1 MKPCQYEQKQITR
14 QVVRSRSSSKS
25 RGHSASNAHVA
36 NARPFE
42 FTCTN
47 SRVWDLD
54 VNPSASASVG
64 VSWIKTQSHTIW
76 LYIESPILRRLL
88 PGYHSSL
95 TLLAAEAPPPPSLL
109 WQRQYLFHLLR
120 IVSFPELQVLKRRLS
135 PPHMPSESAVF
146 RRTGYVAP
154 FNMCVK

>member
-25 RGHSASNAHVA
+25 RGHSAPNAHVA

-47 SRVWDLD
+47 SRVWDLV
-54 VNPSASASVG
+54 VNPPQRWGFLDQDSVY
-64 VSWIKTQSHTIW
+64 TIW
-76 LYIESPILRRLL
+76 LCIESPILRRLL

-120 IVSFPELQVLKRRLS
+120 IVSFPELQVLKRRRLS

-146 RRTGYVAP
+146 RRTGYVTP